1 MTLQSSGSISISQ
14 IKAELGS
21 SSNSLRDLSAAAG
34 KSTPDSMS
42 EFYGYSATPVSY
54 LYSIIAY
61 SGYVTVSGTYT
72 TKTGGTNT
80 SFSFYNS
87 SPSGGVVGS
96 VCAQL
101 NTVNVTSGNGTKS
114 QGSVC

>member
-1 MTLQSSGSISISQ
+1 MTLQSSGAISISQ
-14 IKAELGS
+14 IKTELGS
-21 SSNSLRDLSAAAG
+21 AANSLRDLSAAAG
-34 KSTPDSMS
+34 KATPDAMS
-42 EFYGYSATPVSY
+42 EFYGYSASY
-54 LYSIIAY
+54 TYSIIAY